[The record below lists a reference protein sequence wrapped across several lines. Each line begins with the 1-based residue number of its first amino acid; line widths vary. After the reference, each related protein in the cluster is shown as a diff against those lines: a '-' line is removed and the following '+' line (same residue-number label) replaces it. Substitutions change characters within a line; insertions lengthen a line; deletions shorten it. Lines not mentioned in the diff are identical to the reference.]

1 MKSKNSKGITN
12 IYCEKCGNKLREE
25 SVFCEK
31 CGNKITISED
41 VDITV
46 DEEENDEVLKVTYEP
61 KKDNYS
67 VLNNRKGN
75 DHNAFFI
82 PFIASLITIFIC
94 MLLVFIYCNFF
105 CKRGTNTTKVV
116 QDVTIT
122 DEGIADAVDKIYDAV
137 VVIENYVNN
146 EIYSTGTGFV
156 YKKEDNKAYILTN
169 YHVIENASDVYAIL
183 TDNTKVKVSIIGGD
197 EYSDIAVLSVDAS
210 NAIKVSKI
218 GSSEEL
224 RVGDTTFA
232 VGAPLD
238 ASTYSWTVTRGILSG
253 KNRLVEVSTSSS
265 NYVMEVLQ
273 TDAAINSGN
282 SGGPLCNS
290 NGEVIGITNMKIA
303 SSSVEGMGFAIP
315 IETAISY
322 ADKYISGEDITR
334 PYLGISM
341 YDPNTKYN
349 PSSTG
354 IYIQSVENNSPAAK
368 AGLQKG
374 DIITALDGVKVESS
388 AYLKY
393 ELYKHSVG
401 DKVNITF
408 IRDGKE
414 KNTKVTLESNSN

>member
-1 MKSKNSKGITN
+1 MESKNSKEITS
-12 IYCEKCGNKLREE
+12 IYCKNCGNKLKED

-31 CGNKITISED
+31 CGNKITTNED

-46 DEEENDEVLKVTYEP
+46 DEENNDAVLKVTYEP
-61 KKDNYS
+61 KKDDYS
-67 VLNNRKGN
+67 VLNSKKTNS
-75 DHNAFFI
+75 HNIFFI
-82 PFIASLITIFIC
+82 PFITSLITIFIC

-105 CKRGTNTTKVV
+105 WKQGTNTTKVEK
-116 QDVTIT
+116 DVTIT
-122 DEGIADAVDKIYDAV
+122 DEGIAEAVDKIYDAV
-137 VVIENYVNN
+137 VVVENYVNN
-146 EIYSTGTGFV
+146 ELYSTGTGFV
-156 YKKEDNKAYILTN
+156 YKKENNKAYILTN
-169 YHVIENASDVYAIL
+169 YHVIDNASEVYAIL
-183 TDNTKVKVSIIGGD
+183 TDNTRVKVSIVGGD
-197 EYSDIAVLSVDAS
+197 EYSDIAVLSMDATDTTV
-210 NAIKVSKI
+210 VSTI

-322 ADKYISGEDITR
+322 ADKYISGEDIKR

-341 YDPNTKYN
+341 YDANTRYN

-374 DIITALDGVKVESS
+374 DIIIAIDDVKVESS

-401 DKVNITF
+401 DKVNITI

-414 KNTKVTLESNSN
+414 KRTTVTLESNSN